1 MRERNGKEEGRGRR
15 GERRGEKRR
24 EEKERREVWWVT
36 RPERRATSLSVT
48 IVWISS
54 RSFESRGYLNAVRV
68 HRLKRVGWRK
78 WTLKKI
84 VRYRIE
90 SELNR
95 PIGNADRRDFSFFEE
110 NYRIV
115 EQNTKE
121 SWLNEIHWTELRLSM
136 YIIDVRNDSSSML
149 IICRFTRF
157 FIPVWAILGY
167 QLTLPTRTCINF
179 LHDVSIIRRINVK
192 GRDVSKFPWLFI
204 LAYREEFKR
213 KRRRWETDSLEI
225 ISRNARVAW

>member
-149 IICRFTRF
+149 IISFA
-157 FIPVWAILGY
+157 V
-167 QLTLPTRTCINF
+167 
-179 LHDVSIIRRINVK
+179 LH
-192 GRDVSKFPWLFI
+192 
-204 LAYREEFKR
+204 A
-213 KRRRWETDSLEI
+213 SLYPCERYSV
-225 ISRNARVAW
+225 ISLHSQCELV